1 MNGSRLLTG
10 WWPRSLRSRLFLI
23 LFAGLAIAYS
33 LSFSI
38 LFAERYMSAKAVM
51 LGTLEQDLAVSIAII
66 DRLPAEERAQWVH
79 RLSRS
84 NYQLV
89 LGPGLPGVSD
99 VTGRG
104 AEIAQRIEEA
114 AGHRF
119 PVKVESIPGDG
130 KRLQAHLTLSD
141 GSPLTIDVTPRGVM
155 PWRSGC
161 HMSSPRR
168 WRFSFYAPGLQCD
181 RRQDRSARLLRQP
194 KRWIRGKRG
203 CR

>member
-1 MNGSRLLTG
+1 
-10 WWPRSLRSRLFLI
+10 
-23 LFAGLAIAYS
+23 
-33 LSFSI
+33 
-38 LFAERYMSAKAVM
+38 M

-99 VTGRG
+99 MSGRG

-119 PVKVESIPGDG
+119 PVRVESIPGDG

-155 PWRSGC
+155 PLAEWLPYVFAAQMALLLLC
-161 HMSSPRR
+161 T
-168 WRFSFYAPGLQCD
+168 WFAV
-181 RRQDRSARLLRQP
+181 RQTTRPLSALAAAAEALDP
-194 KRWIRGKRG
+194 GKRG